1 MIKRVNRRNI
11 LIIIFL
17 LIVAYFVTNI
27 SAFGLGGH
35 ISYYSLFVI
44 RMLLWLF
51 IGGLVL
57 YYPRGRPKGL
67 LRLKGMVIEASF
79 FFALFHILIYIL
91 MGVFTSLGKTPYSRS
106 FLGITLNLAEMSV
119 ILFGSELGRAFLLQN
134 LPKKHGQIYVAL
146 VSIAVAM
153 FGVSSSRITSI
164 SSGLALMDLFTGI
177 VFPLLMQSYVAS
189 SLSVIAGPAPSM
201 VYLGLIRAFEY
212 LSPYLPTPEW
222 MPLLLFNLLVPV
234 LSLSVLRMIYL
245 KEAAIREPTRESKG
259 SAGWVAVSAV
269 SVAIIWFAVGLF
281 PIYPSVIVTGS
292 MEPVI
297 MPGDVVLVEKVDSG
311 SVRAGDIIMFD
322 NGEGIHITH
331 RIIEIIEND
340 NGRLFVTKGD
350 NNPSRDSDPSN
361 ESQFRGKIIS
371 IVPKLGL
378 PSLFI
383 RGGGEAP
390 TT

>member
-1 MIKRVNRRNI
+1 MIKRLNPKSIQV
-11 LIIIFL
+11 IICL
-17 LIVAYFVTNI
+17 LIVAYFVTNV

-35 ISYYSLFVI
+35 ISYYSLYVI

-57 YYPRGRPKGL
+57 YYPRGRAKGL
-67 LRLKGMVIEASF
+67 VRLKDMIVEVSF
-79 FFALFHILIYIL
+79 FMALFHILIYVL
-91 MGVFTSLGKTPYSRS
+91 MGVFTSLGKTPYNRS
-106 FLGITLNLAEMSV
+106 FLGITLNLVEMLV

-134 LPKKHGQIYVAL
+134 LPKKPRHIYVVL
-146 VSIAVAM
+146 VSIAMAM
-153 FGVSSSRITSI
+153 FRISLSRITSI
-164 SSGLALMDLFTGI
+164 SSGLALMDFLTKI
-177 VFPLLMQSYVAS
+177 AFPELMQSYVAS
-189 SLSVIAGPAPSM
+189 SMAVIAGPAPAM
-201 VYLGLIRAFEY
+201 VYLGLIRSFEY

-234 LSLSVLRMIYL
+234 LSLSVLRMLYL
-245 KEAAIREPTRESKG
+245 KEAAIREPMRESKG
-259 SAGWVAVSAV
+259 SAGWIVVSVV

-311 SVRAGDIIMFD
+311 SVRTGDIIMFD
-322 NGEGIHITH
+322 NGEGVHITH
-331 RIIEIIEND
+331 RLIEIIEYD
-340 NGRLFVTKGD
+340 NGRQFVTKGD
-350 NNPSRDSDPSN
+350 NNASKDTNPSN

-371 IVPKLGL
+371 IVPKIGL

-390 TT
+390 IT